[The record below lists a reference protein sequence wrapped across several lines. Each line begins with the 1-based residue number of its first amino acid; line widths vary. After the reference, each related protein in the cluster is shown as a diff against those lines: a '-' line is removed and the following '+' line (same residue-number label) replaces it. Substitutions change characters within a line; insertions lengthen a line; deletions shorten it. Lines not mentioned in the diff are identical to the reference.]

1 MESRTRLENSRLQ
14 LYYFVLVLSLSFI
27 VWNMNHYQQDNK
39 HNISK
44 SWSCHLIISLAF
56 AKKILPFIV
65 KLPIIGYAGAGG
77 EVGVIPAVVHLE
89 VHFRRLVTRNHWD
102 CNIVIPWSKPRLV
115 SHSSSACKVVT
126 PLIGFLWWLN

>member
-14 LYYFVLVLSLSFI
+14 FYCFILVFVSFFYCVKYESLSTRP
-27 VWNMNHYQQDNK
+27 